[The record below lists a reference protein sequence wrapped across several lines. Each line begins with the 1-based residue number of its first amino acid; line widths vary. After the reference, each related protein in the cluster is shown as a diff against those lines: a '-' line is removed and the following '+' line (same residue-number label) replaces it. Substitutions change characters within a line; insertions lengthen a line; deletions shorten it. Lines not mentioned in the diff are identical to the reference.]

1 MYYLNR
7 LRGTHS
13 WWAKIIAI
21 FLGVVF
27 GVATWNP
34 YIGVAVAVGYLA
46 GESMG
51 WGEWIGGLMR
61 RIADSPTM
69 TNPRRDGDYNGIQWI
84 AEKFSKIDTDDYFV
98 TSLFIRGLWW
108 WTLTFVSLYWV
119 LNPLLVTITILFLA
133 SWFPL
138 SILMAESN
146 DLQWEKA
153 ENIYGLAQDI
163 GIGVLFLSLTLP
175 LIT

>member
-1 MYYLNR
+1 MYWLNR

-21 FLGVVF
+21 FLGIVF
-27 GVATWNP
+27 GLTTWNP

-61 RIADSPTM
+61 RIADSPTLD
-69 TNPRRDGDYNGIQWI
+69 NPRRDGLKNGIQWI

-98 TSLFIRGLWW
+98 TSLFIRGLYWW
-108 WTLTFVSLYWV
+108 FLTLVSLYWV
-119 LNPLLVTITILFLA
+119 LSPFLVTFSILFLA

-138 SILMAESN
+138 SVLMAEKN
-146 DLQWEKA
+146 NLQWKRA
-153 ENIYGLAQDI
+153 ESIYGGAQD
-163 GIGVLFLSLTLP
+163 VALTM
-175 LIT
+175 LILAIWMG

>member
-7 LRGTHS
+7 LRGTKS
-13 WWAKIIAI
+13 IWAKYNAIILGII
-21 FLGVVF
+21 FGLS
-27 GVATWNP
+27 TQNY

-98 TSLFIRGLWW
+98 TSLFLRGLWW

-119 LNPLLVTITILFLA
+119 LDPLLVTITILFLA

-146 DLQWEKA
+146 DLQWENA
-153 ENIYGLAQDI
+153 EYIYGGAQDI
-163 GIGVLFLSLTLP
+163 GIGVL
-175 LIT
+175 LIGILIL